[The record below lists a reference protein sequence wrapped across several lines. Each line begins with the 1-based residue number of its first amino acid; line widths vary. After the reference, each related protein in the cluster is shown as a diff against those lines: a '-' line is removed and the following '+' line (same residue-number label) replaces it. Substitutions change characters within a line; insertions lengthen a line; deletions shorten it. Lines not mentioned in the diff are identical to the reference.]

1 MAFHVMAVLAKE
13 RYPLD
18 QKPRM
23 VAPMNLVAV
32 QAVLGNGHMLKCKG
46 SSLFGVAFVTK
57 LVY

>member
-1 MAFHVMAVLAKE
+1 MAALAKE

-23 VAPMNLVAV
+23 VASMNLVAV